1 MKTQKNQK
9 GFTLIEL
16 IVVVAII
23 GIIGAALV
31 PQFATMS
38 KRAKMS
44 TDVSTIKTAQGQVE
58 VYYQDMGTWPGTTYE
73 EVMTALVDNSYLDA
87 RYLNATGQLLIQ
99 TEGASVTWDDT
110 NHKLALTV
118 TADDLALYNKQADKD
133 QGWIK

>member
-44 TDVSTIKTAQGQVE
+44 TDVSTVKTAQGQVE
-58 VYYQDMGTWPGTTYE
+58 VYYQDMGTWPGADYG
-73 EVMTALVDNSYLDA
+73 EVMSNLVSNSYLDS
-87 RYLNATGQLLIQ
+87 RYLSSGELLIQ
-99 TEGASVTWDDT
+99 TESATVEWDDST
-110 NHKLALTV
+110 HKLALSV
-118 TADDLALYNKQADKD
+118 TADDLSLYNKKADKD